1 MNKKMEVNV
10 KMMDAAVM
18 DRPLSIEVKQVLIP
32 EPKSDEAL
40 VKVHCIGICGSDVH
54 YYEHGK
60 IGRYEVKQPII
71 LGHEL
76 AGEVVQV
83 GSAVSNVVV
92 GDRVA
97 VEPGITCGRC
107 EYCKSGRYNLCPDVV
122 FMATPPVDGAWAE
135 YVAVRSDFLFKLPEE
150 MSFEEGA
157 LLEPLSVGFHAAR
170 RARVGPDDR
179 VLVLGLG
186 PIGLLAMEAAKLF
199 GVTQV
204 YGSDIVAFRRELAQE
219 MGASGVLNPLDGDI
233 QEQLQQWTHGK
244 GVDVIIETSGN
255 ARVISD
261 TIRLVKRGGRIVFV
275 GLPTTDSIPLD
286 IPMLVD
292 SELDVYG
299 VFRYANTYPA
309 AIQALSKGSQDIR
322 KVITHK
328 FALSAIREAVELAR
342 TQKETSIKIMIYP
355 NGDDVI

>member
-1 MNKKMEVNV
+1 MELKKMA
-10 KMMDAAVM
+10 AAVM
-18 DRPLSIEVKQVLIP
+18 DQPLSIKVMQVSIP
-32 EPKSDEAL
+32 ELKPDEAL
-40 VKVHCIGICGSDVH
+40 IQVHCIGICGSDVH

-76 AGEVVQV
+76 AGVVV
-83 GSAVSNVVV
+83 EAGSSVQNVSV

-97 VEPGITCGRC
+97 VEPGVTCGRC
-107 EYCKSGRYNLCPDVV
+107 EYCKAGRYNLCPEVI

-135 YVAVRSDFLFKLPEE
+135 YVAVRSDFLFKLPDA

-157 LLEPLSVGFHAAR
+157 LLEPLSVGFHAMR
-170 RARVGPDDR
+170 RAHIEPDDR
-179 VLVLGLG
+179 VLVTGLG
-186 PIGLLAMEAAKLF
+186 PIGLLAIEAAKLF
-199 GVTQV
+199 GVTEI
-204 YGSDIVAFRRELAQE
+204 YGSDVVAFRRELAME
-219 MGASGVLNPLDGDI
+219 MGAAGVLNPLDGDI
-233 QEQLQQWTHGK
+233 GNQLKQRTKGT

-255 ARVISD
+255 AKAITDS
-261 TIRLVKRGGRIVFV
+261 IRLVNRGGRIVLV
-275 GLPTTDSIPLD
+275 GLPTSDALPVD
-286 IPMLVD
+286 IPHLVD

-328 FALSAIREAVELAR
+328 FALSEIKAAVELAR

-355 NGDDVI
+355 KGDDVL